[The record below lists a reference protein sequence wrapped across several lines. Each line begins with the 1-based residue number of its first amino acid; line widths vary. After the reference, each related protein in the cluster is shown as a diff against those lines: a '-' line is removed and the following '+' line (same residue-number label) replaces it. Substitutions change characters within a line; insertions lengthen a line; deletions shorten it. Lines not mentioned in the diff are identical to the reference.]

1 MKDEL
6 IKDKERPLDWPALNA
21 CRSHTT
27 QKASCT
33 EIRRT
38 RTWPAISGA
47 RPAASTAIEASLVAG
62 TNAINA
68 ANRSPAGVCY
78 VDELD
83 FA

>member
-6 IKDKERPLDWPALNA
+6 IKDKEEPLDWPALNA

-27 QKASCT
+27 QKAYGT
-33 EIRRT
+33 DIRAPKRG
-38 RTWPAISGA
+38 RRFQGRGWLHQPQS
-47 RPAASTAIEASLVAG
+47 SASLVAK